1 MALHNTHKAQRA
13 VPLNPADPDTWPMV
27 LRIEDIAA
35 IYRRSVLAI
44 RHACKPSAKVKFRPA
59 PFQTRPYRWRKADVL
74 RDVQGARTA
83 A

>member
-1 MALHNTHKAQRA
+1 MALHNTHKAPR
-13 VPLNPADPDTWPMV
+13 LDPADPTTWPMV

-59 PFQTRPYRWRKADVL
+59 PFRTGPYQWRKADVL
-74 RDVQGARTA
+74 RDVQGNRA
-83 A
+83 AA

>member
-1 MALHNTHKAQRA
+1 MALHNTHKASRPT
-13 VPLNPADPDTWPMV
+13 PLDPGDPKTWPMV

-44 RHACKPSAKVKFRPA
+44 RHGCKPSAKVKFLPA
-59 PFQTRPYRWRKADVL
+59 PFRRGPYQWRKADVL